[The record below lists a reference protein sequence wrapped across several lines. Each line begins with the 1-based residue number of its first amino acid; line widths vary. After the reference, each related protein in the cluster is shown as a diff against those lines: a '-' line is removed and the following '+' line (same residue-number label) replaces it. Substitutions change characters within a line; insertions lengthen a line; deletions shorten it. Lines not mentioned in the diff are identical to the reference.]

1 MGLKWKNLLYFWK
14 SFTQKFLQRRKSYE
28 ITMTCPQSD
37 AKLEPIANWPLAF
50 SRAFFSM
57 QSFLLPDWLI
67 VINLV
72 MVFPLLN
79 QMHSIRESILTYFLS
94 PTGLFWVVNFR
105 CHRKVIHGV
114 QIFIVLLVTEI
125 IKQQHSCQT
134 VQSFTP

>member
-1 MGLKWKNLLYFWK
+1 
-14 SFTQKFLQRRKSYE
+14 
-28 ITMTCPQSD
+28 MTCPQSD

-72 MVFPLLN
+72 FPLLN
-79 QMHSIRESILTYFLS
+79 QMHSIRESNLTYFLS

-125 IKQQHSCQT
+125 IKQQHSLFIT
-134 VQSFTP
+134 TLLGTSTDRRTPNGLVQRDMESHTGHYPS